1 MEHCELLIIGAGAAG
16 MSAAAA
22 AWESGVRDLVLVD
35 SASAPGGILRQCSH
49 FGFGRAVFG
58 TEKTGPDY
66 ASFLFSRLEDTG
78 VRLLTETEVL
88 SVSGERLAVLS
99 SRKGLTELGFQ
110 RLILAAGCRERSIGS
125 LPIVGTRPA
134 GVFTAGQVQELLN
147 LRKRLPGTDILILGS
162 GDLGMIM
169 AYQLQEAGAHVIA
182 LVEQEDHYG
191 GLPRN
196 YHRFLE
202 PSGVPLLLRTT
213 VTELFGSG
221 RLTGVLLRQLDTG
234 KQIRLSCDTLVTA
247 VGLIPDRALVLDLGS
262 PAWLSLA
269 GNCHHVHELVD
280 SAVAEAASVGRLVA
294 SAFREAE
301 HDSVALPVLCRHP
314 QQ

>member
-49 FGFGRAVFG
+49 PGFGRAVFG

-110 RLILAAGCRERSIGS
+110 
-125 LPIVGTRPA
+125 
-134 GVFTAGQVQELLN
+134 
-147 LRKRLPGTDILILGS
+147 
-162 GDLGMIM
+162 
-169 AYQLQEAGAHVIA
+169 
-182 LVEQEDHYG
+182 
-191 GLPRN
+191 
-196 YHRFLE
+196 
-202 PSGVPLLLRTT
+202 
-213 VTELFGSG
+213 
-221 RLTGVLLRQLDTG
+221 
-234 KQIRLSCDTLVTA
+234 
-247 VGLIPDRALVLDLGS
+247 
-262 PAWLSLA
+262 LSLI
-269 GNCHHVHELVD
+269 HI
-280 SAVAEAASVGRLVA
+280 
-294 SAFREAE
+294 
-301 HDSVALPVLCRHP
+301 
-314 QQ
+314 

>member
-1 MEHCELLIIGAGAAG
+1 MDHCKLLIIGAGAAG

-22 AWESGVRDLVLVD
+22 AWESGIHDIVLVD

-49 FGFGRAVFG
+49 PGFGRAAFG
-58 TEKTGPDY
+58 TEKTGPEY
-66 ASFLFSRLEDTG
+66 ASFLFSTLQDTG
-78 VRLLTETEVL
+78 VRLLSETEVL
-88 SVSGERLAVLS
+88 SVSGDRLAVLS
-99 SRKGLTELGFQ
+99 SRTGLTELCFQ

-125 LPIVGTRPA
+125 LPVAGTRPA

-147 LRKRLPGTDILILGS
+147 LRHRLPGSDILILGS

-169 AYQLQEAGAHVIA
+169 AYQLQQAGAHVIA
-182 LVEQEDHYG
+182 VVEQEDHYG
-191 GLPRN
+191 GLARN

-234 KQIRLSCDTLVTA
+234 QQVCLSCDTLVTA
-247 VGLIPDRALVLDLGS
+247 VGLIPDRALVSDLGC
-262 PAWLSLA
+262 PDWLSFA
-269 GNCHHVHELVD
+269 GNCHRVHDLVD
-280 SAVAEAASVGRLVA
+280 SAVAEAASVGRLAA
-294 SAFREAE
+294 SAFAE
-301 HDSVALPVLCRHP
+301 EELDPKAISDLCRHP
-314 QQ
+314 KQ

>member
-1 MEHCELLIIGAGAAG
+1 M
-16 MSAAAA
+16 
-22 AWESGVRDLVLVD
+22 
-35 SASAPGGILRQCSH
+35 
-49 FGFGRAVFG
+49 
-58 TEKTGPDY
+58 
-66 ASFLFSRLEDTG
+66 
-78 VRLLTETEVL
+78 
-88 SVSGERLAVLS
+88 
-99 SRKGLTELGFQ
+99 
-110 RLILAAGCRERSIGS
+110 LILAAGCRERSIGS

-147 LRKRLPGTDILILGS
+147 LRKRLPGSDILILGS

-182 LVEQEDHYG
+182 LAEQEDHYG

-234 KQIRLSCDTLVTA
+234 KQIHLSCDTLVTA
-247 VGLIPDRALVLDLGS
+247 VGLIPDRALVSDLGS
-262 PAWLSLA
+262 PAWLSFA

-294 SAFREAE
+294 SAFRETE
-301 HDSVALPVLCRHP
+301 HDSAALPVLCRHP